1 MAMKPAQLSVRVQPR
16 ARRNELAG
24 WREGDLVVKVTAPP
38 VEGAANKA
46 AIKLLAKEL
55 GVRPANL
62 SLVRGARSRRKVIAI
77 EWLTEEEVRRRLG

>member
-1 MAMKPAQLSVRVQPR
+1 M
-16 ARRNELAG
+16 
-24 WREGDLVVKVTAPP
+24 VKVTAPP

-62 SLVRGARSRRKVIAI
+62 SLVRGGRSRRKVIAI
-77 EWLTEEEVRRRLG
+77 EGLTEEEVRRRLG